1 MSRALVTARPVPV
14 RNGLRP
20 WLRAVSREVSDARGL
35 DGAAG
40 CEFVD
45 DQIRHADGADQCVV
59 SDPPQTSIGYSERA
73 RPAQAELGRGGS

>member
-14 RNGLRP
+14 RNRVGP
-20 WLRAVSREVSDARGL
+20 WLRAVGREVSDARGL
-35 DGAAG
+35 DGTAG

-45 DQIRHADGADQCVV
+45 DQIRHADGADQRMV

-73 RPAQAELGRGGS
+73 RPAQTELGKGGS